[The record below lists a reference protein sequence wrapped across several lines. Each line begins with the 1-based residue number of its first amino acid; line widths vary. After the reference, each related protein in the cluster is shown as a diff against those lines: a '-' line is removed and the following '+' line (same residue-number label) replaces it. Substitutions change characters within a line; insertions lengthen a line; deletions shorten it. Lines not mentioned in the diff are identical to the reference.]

1 MGMDIEQIILAYYGK
16 NISSFPAIFKRL
28 LYAILKK
35 ILYLDQINKFLD
47 EHDHLGEK
55 QLIQEFF
62 DQINFSF
69 LISNTDL
76 QKIPSEGRLIC
87 IANHPIGSLDGLSLI
102 KAVLEIRS
110 DVKIIANE
118 ILYSFENLRPFLLP
132 FKLDSKHSQRDYI
145 KEICKT
151 LAEEGVLIIFPAAEV
166 SRLKGIR
173 VMDSKWHKGAVHFA
187 KKYNAPILPFYVN
200 AKNSFLF
207 YAVSCLSKRLS
218 MLLLAYELFNKKNKT
233 IHIKIGDLIPA
244 KVFTSSFIDD
254 SYQTKL
260 LKKHVYLIGKNHK
273 GIYVTEKNVIHPIDR
288 KSIKRELNYAQLLGI
303 TKDKMRIYLTSK
315 DESPQSIYEIAR
327 LRELTFRKVGE
338 GTGKKFDL
346 DRYDSYYSHL
356 IVWDEKEL
364 DILGAYRIGQG
375 DYIYNKY
382 GKDGFY
388 TSTLFD
394 FSNNFSMNYLDNSIE
409 LGRSFIQKKYWNTNA
424 LYYLWQG
431 IGAFLANNESVKFM
445 FGGVSIS
452 NNYPEF
458 ARELIVFYY
467 NKWFKDEYNLASSK
481 RRFSIP
487 DKRREDLESIFTAT
501 NSKDDYKILKNML
514 KPSGFAIPILYKH
527 YSDLCE
533 EKGIRFL
540 DFGIDSDFAN
550 CIDGLI
556 LVDVELIKE
565 EKKQRY
571 IRGYYKEELK
581 IPA

>member
-1 MGMDIEQIILAYYGK
+1 
-16 NISSFPAIFKRL
+16 
-28 LYAILKK
+28 
-35 ILYLDQINKFLD
+35 
-47 EHDHLGEK
+47 
-55 QLIQEFF
+55 
-62 DQINFSF
+62 
-69 LISNTDL
+69 
-76 QKIPSEGRLIC
+76 
-87 IANHPIGSLDGLSLI
+87 
-102 KAVLEIRS
+102 
-110 DVKIIANE
+110 
-118 ILYSFENLRPFLLP
+118 
-132 FKLDSKHSQRDYI
+132 
-145 KEICKT
+145 
-151 LAEEGVLIIFPAAEV
+151 
-166 SRLKGIR
+166 
-173 VMDSKWHKGAVHFA
+173 
-187 KKYNAPILPFYVN
+187 
-200 AKNSFLF
+200 
-207 YAVSCLSKRLS
+207 

-445 FGGVSIS
+445 FGGVRRAFTVGLVSGELLPR
-452 NNYPEF
+452 PEGKPYF
-458 ARELIVFYY
+458 SDPKVIWSALLWLVYLELIVARMF
-467 NKWFKDEYNLASSK
+467 FGRST
-481 RRFSIP
+481 RRFTIGVVVAFAFLLLTF
-487 DKRREDLESIFTAT
+487 RVT
-501 NSKDDYKILKNML
+501 NLY
-514 KPSGFAIPILYKH
+514 SGLHHP
-527 YSDLCE
+527 
-533 EKGIRFL
+533 
-540 DFGIDSDFAN
+540 
-550 CIDGLI
+550 
-556 LVDVELIKE
+556 
-565 EKKQRY
+565 
-571 IRGYYKEELK
+571 
-581 IPA
+581 